1 MKRTHVRKLAALLL
15 AMVMATGCMGTAAL
29 AAEAPAQEAAAS
41 YVLTARGVSVA
52 TTRKAVLDY
61 SDADDGYVMVRFTAD
76 AKYRLKCQVTGPDDV
91 TYTYNLTAKE
101 WAVFPLSAGSGS
113 YDVAVYEETREGS
126 GLYYTVLERTVKA
139 ELADEAAPF
148 LLPNQY
154 VDYGSQ
160 AATVAKAEELVGDKT
175 GQEAIDAVYG
185 YVVSNLTYDHER
197 ARTVKSGYLPSLDE
211 VLEAK
216 KGICFDYAALM
227 AAMLRSQ
234 GVPCKLVVGYAGTA
248 YHAWVQVWNG
258 EDWVRMDPTFASS
271 GNQSPTIMAYIG
283 DGSHYRAMY
292 TY

>member
-29 AAEAPAQEAAAS
+29 AAEAPVQEATAS
-41 YVLTARGVSVA
+41 HVLTARGVSVA
-52 TTRKAVLDY
+52 TTRKAALDY

-101 WAVFPLSAGSGS
+101 WAVFPLSAGNGS
-113 YDVAVYEETREGS
+113 YAVAVYEETGENTGK
-126 GLYYTVLERTVKA
+126 YYTVLERTVKA
-139 ELADEAAPF
+139 QLDDGLAPF

-154 VDYGSQ
+154 VDYGDQ
-160 AATVAKAEELVGDKT
+160 DATIAKAGELVGDKT

-185 YVVSNLTYDHER
+185 YVVNNLAYDHER

-271 GNQSPTIMAYIG
+271 GNQSEAIMAYIG